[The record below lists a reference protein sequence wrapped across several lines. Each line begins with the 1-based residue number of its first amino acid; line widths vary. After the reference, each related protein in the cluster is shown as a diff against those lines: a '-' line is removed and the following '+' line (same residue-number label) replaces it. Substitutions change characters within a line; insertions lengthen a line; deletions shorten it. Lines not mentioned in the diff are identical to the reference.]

1 MQRTPLQRSDKPL
14 ARAPWGEA
22 RRAADHAE
30 DRFQARVEELA
41 TYLGWFTW
49 HLYDATHSK
58 AGLPDLILLR
68 DRVIWAE
75 LKATSQLTNRVG
87 KLRPV
92 QEVFLDRLRSAG
104 QEVYVWWDDSDD
116 WEEIKAVLS
125 RGGSVVA
132 T

>member
-30 DRFQARVEELA
+30 ARFQARVEELA

-49 HLYDATHSK
+49 HVYNARFSK
-58 AGLPDLILLR
+58 AGFPDLVFIR
-68 DRVIWAE
+68 ERVFWAE

-87 KLRPV
+87 KVSPV
-92 QEVFLDRLRSAG
+92 QADFLDRLRGAG
-104 QEVYVWWDDSDD
+104 AEVYLWYDDSED
-116 WEEIKAVLS
+116 WEQIKAVLS